1 MSMTYSSILD
11 AVVQGKRLSVTD
23 AESLFC
29 DAPWTAL
36 VQAAHTVRLQK
47 NAPQHVGYA
56 VYRIVNY
63 TNVCDVGCTFCSFQ
77 RKLGHPEA
85 YVADLA
91 TMREKA
97 LEAKALGAHEIF
109 FQGGVHAGLKLD
121 YYTSALRLFQSMQMP
136 VRGFSPVELLRIS
149 KVLRIPLP
157 ELLPIFKEAG
167 LTSVPGA
174 GAEIM
179 TERMR
184 HILAPRKL
192 NAHDWCQVM
201 GACHEA
207 GLPGSA
213 NIVIGSCETP
223 SDVVQ
228 HLSYIREQQDRTG
241 GFLSFVPWVFQ
252 PQTAD
257 FPIRHVTGPEYLKL
271 LALSRL
277 FFDNIPH
284 IEVSVLSMGPSLGE
298 LGLFAGGDDIN
309 SIVIEE
315 NVMQSQGL
323 QSIAD
328 AERFIHQAGFTPK
341 RRTLNF
347 DC

>member
-1 MSMTYSSILD
+1 MSFLPLLNAIVAGRRMTP
-11 AVVQGKRLSVTD
+11 
-23 AESLFC
+23 AEAETLLR

-36 VQAAHTVRLQK
+36 VEAAHAVRLQK
-47 NAPQHVGYA
+47 NAPDSVGYA

-63 TNVCDVGCTFCSFQ
+63 TNVCDVGCSFCSFQ
-77 RKLGHPEA
+77 RKPGHPEA
-85 YVADLA
+85 YETDLA

-97 LEAKALGAHEIF
+97 LEAKALGAGEIF

-121 YYTSALRLFQSMQMP
+121 YYTDALRMFKDELHMP
-136 VRGFSPVELLRIS
+136 VRGFSPVELLRMS
-149 KVLRIPLP
+149 KVLRLPLP
-157 ELLPIFKEAG
+157 ELLATLKEAG

-184 HILAPRKL
+184 KILAPRKL
-192 NAHDWCQVM
+192 SAADWCHVM
-201 GACHEA
+201 GECHMA

-223 SDVVQ
+223 ADVIQ
-228 HLSYIREQQDRTG
+228 HLLYIRDQQDRTG

-257 FPIRHVTGPEYLKL
+257 FPIRHVTGPEYLKT

-284 IEVSVLSMGPSLGE
+284 IEVSVLGMGKSLGE
-298 LGLFAGGDDIN
+298 LGLYAGGDDIN

-323 QSIAD
+323 STIAE
-328 AERFIHQAGFTPK
+328 AERFITEAGFAPK
-341 RRTLNF
+341 RRKLNF
-347 DC
+347 D